1 MTFRVALLACLVL
14 STSASY
20 AQVAG
25 PPVPRSVSQPQAN
38 PVTQVKEAGSKITNF
53 LFGKKS
59 PPKTQAPNGP
69 TSPNT
74 VNPAFGAQAPKASQ
88 KAGPAAPPQM
98 PARPPMLV
106 APEPADIKVEAPR
119 ISKENPPAKLP
130 ALDNPANGLGLVD
143 PQNKLNA
150 AASAVDRKDYATA
163 RAILGPLRASLVDTT
178 EAHINLFKALDNV
191 STARTQAELEKQL
204 ALQFA
209 MMRDKA
215 MYQSARVSIAEHDYR
230 TAIKDLVEVIK
241 SQPRSEMGLK
251 AYNLLQEIGFTEKLQ
266 IAE

>member
-1 MTFRVALLACLVL
+1 MTIRAALLVCLLISVPACF
-14 STSASY
+14 

-25 PPVPRSVSQPQAN
+25 PPVPRSMTQPQPN
-38 PVTQVKEAGSKITNF
+38 PVSQVKEAGSKLTNF
-53 LFGKKS
+53 LLGKKN
-59 PPKTQAPNGP
+59 PPKATTPSGP

-74 VNPAFGAQAPKASQ
+74 INPAFGSQAQ
-88 KAGPAAPPQM
+88 KAPDKNARPPAPQM
-98 PARPPMLV
+98 PDRPPMLV
-106 APEPADIKVEAPR
+106 APEPAAIKVEPAR
-119 ISKENPPAKLP
+119 ISKDNPPAKLP

-150 AASAVDRKDYATA
+150 AAAAVDRKDYATA
-163 RAILGPLRASLVDTT
+163 RAILGPLRSSLVDTT

-215 MYQSARVSIAEHDYR
+215 MYQSARVAIAEHDYR
-230 TAIKDLVEVIK
+230 SAIKDLVEVIK
-241 SQPRSEMGLK
+241 SQPRSDLGLK